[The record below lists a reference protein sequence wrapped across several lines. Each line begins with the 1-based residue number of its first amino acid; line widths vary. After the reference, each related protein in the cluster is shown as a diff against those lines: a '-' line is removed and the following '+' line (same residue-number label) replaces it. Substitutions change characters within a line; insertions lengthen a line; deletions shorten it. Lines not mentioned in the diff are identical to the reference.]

1 MASYINTNL
10 ASLQTQRNLS
20 TSQTK
25 LQSSIERLSS
35 GLRVNSAKDDAA
47 GFAVA
52 SGMDSKIR
60 GQNVAIRNANDA
72 ISLSQTADGALGK
85 ISDNLQ
91 RMRELAVQAANDTNS
106 DDDRTK
112 LNQEFAQLQDEITRV
127 TKNTKFNDKNLL
139 TTESGTQ
146 FKFQIGDGTDVDN
159 QIALDVTDLS
169 DTTNSK
175 TGAITV
181 KTVFNAD
188 GTVGTQGQDIA
199 SASTATAAMT
209 AIDAALK
216 EINNESI
223 KQGALQNRL
232 TSTISTLQVSV
243 ENQTAAKS
251 RITDTDFAAETANM
265 SRGQILQQAGMAMLS
280 QANQLPNGVMALLR

>member
-47 GFAVA
+47 GFAIV

-60 GQNVAIRNANDA
+60 GQNVAMRNANDA

-91 RMRELAVQAANDTNS
+91 RMRELSVQASNDTNS
-106 DDDRTK
+106 ADDRAA
-112 LNQEFAQLQDEITRV
+112 LNKEFSQLQDEITRV
-127 TKNTKFNDKNLL
+127 TNNTKFNGQNLL
-139 TTESGTQ
+139 TTASGTQ
-146 FKFQIGDGTDVDN
+146 FSFQIGDGTDADN
-159 QIALDVTDLS
+159 QIQLDVTDLGANGS
-169 DTTNSK
+169 SK
-175 TGAITV
+175 TKDVVDKNGVDIT
-181 KTVFNAD
+181 
-188 GTVGTQGQDIA
+188 
-199 SASTATAAMT
+199 SASGATSAMDK
-209 AIDAALK
+209 IDAALK
-216 EINNESI
+216 EVNQESI

-243 ENQTAAKS
+243 ENQTSAKS
-251 RITDTDFAAETANM
+251 RITDTDFASETANM

>member
-20 TSQTK
+20 TSQAK
-25 LQSSIERLSS
+25 LQTSIERLSS

-47 GFAVA
+47 GFAIA

-85 ISDNLQ
+85 MSDNLQ
-91 RMRELAVQAANDTNS
+91 RMRELAVQASNDTNS
-106 DDDRTK
+106 DDDRSK
-112 LNQEFAQLQDEITRV
+112 LNNEFSQLQDEITRV
-127 TKNTKFNDKNLL
+127 TQNTKFNGKNLL
-139 TTESGTQ
+139 TTASGTQ
-146 FKFQIGDGTDVDN
+146 FTFQIGDGTGTDN
-159 QIALDVTDLS
+159 QITLDVKDFGANGGS
-169 DTTNSK
+169 DTAS
-175 TGAITV
+175 AIDSNTV
-181 KTVFNAD
+181 KIDTLS
-188 GTVGTQGQDIA
+188 GA
-199 SASTATAAMT
+199 SSAMD
-209 AIDAALK
+209 AIDKALK
-216 EINNESI
+216 EINSASI
-223 KQGALQNRL
+223 NQGALQNRL

-251 RITDTDFAAETANM
+251 RITDTDFASETANM

>member
-20 TSQTK
+20 TSQAK
-25 LQSSIERLSS
+25 LQTSIERLSS

-91 RMRELAVQAANDTNS
+91 RMRELAVQASNDTNS
-106 DDDRTK
+106 NDDRTK

-127 TKNTKFNDKNLL
+127 TNNTKFNGQNLL
-139 TTESGTQ
+139 TTASGTQ
-146 FKFQIGDGTDVDN
+146 FSFQIGDGTDSDN
-159 QIALDVTDLS
+159 KIQLDVTDLGA
-169 DTTNSK
+169 NGGSK
-175 TGAITV
+175 TKDVVDKTAVDITSS
-181 KTVFNAD
+181 TNA
-188 GTVGTQGQDIA
+188 G
-199 SASTATAAMT
+199 SAMSK
-209 AIDAALK
+209 IDDALK

-223 KQGALQNRL
+223 KQGAIQNRL

>member
-20 TSQTK
+20 TSQAK